1 MEWGEKSF
9 LWWGLKETACERNV
23 WNDAVECGGVGNF
36 SIIHFMFLMAAREI
50 ASNKTWGEGL
60 DLQFCCPIEYFQQ

>member
-23 WNDAVECGGVGNF
+23 WNDAVECGGG
-36 SIIHFMFLMAAREI
+36 RELFNNTFHV
-50 ASNKTWGEGL
+50 SDGSQGDSK
-60 DLQFCCPIEYFQQ
+60 